1 VTRVCLDFDDDAGE
15 AAPARCPDESFSK
28 EFPRDGER
36 VAGVKTAG
44 EFS

>member
-1 VTRVCLDFDDDAGE
+1 VTRVGLDFDDYAGE
-15 AAPARCPDESFSK
+15 AAPARGPDKSFSK
-28 EFPRDGER
+28 EFPCDGER